1 MFLKE
6 VSYALHLFD
15 QKYSKL
21 STFITILNKRFH
33 FQEMLLNIF
42 EEDSLMS

>member
-21 STFITILNKRFH
+21 STFITILYKRFI